1 MPSSSIVNFKPKK
14 KEFDLNPDY
23 APLTSSNNLI
33 LIHFTKP
40 FAYIQ
45 HSSLSSAK
53 VQVHTYASLIKLA
66 PVFIK

>member
-1 MPSSSIVNFKPKK
+1 MPSSSIVNIKPKK

-33 LIHFTKP
+33 HFTKP
-40 FAYIQ
+40 LAYIQ

-66 PVFIK
+66 RVFIK